1 MMKLY
6 YSPGA
11 CSLADH
17 IALLEV
23 GAKFEAEA
31 IDIRTKKTASGED
44 FLTIN
49 PKGYVPALV
58 LDDCEIL
65 TENIAVLDWIADQY
79 PQLRRNG
86 VLSRTRQI
94 EMLAFISTEI
104 HRAFKPMWHG
114 TDEEKSKARG
124 AITGLFEYAAKQ
136 MQGDYLFG
144 GELTVADCYLFVM
157 TRWAER
163 FDVAM
168 PDKLRRF
175 RRRMEERPAVK
186 AALETEEVA
195 RLAQLFARN
204 PGAAT
209 RTKQRIEFPATVT
222 ENPEQHRFERPIHD
236 DTIAAAYYRA
246 SDGKLVFIHTEVP
259 NEFSGQGIASELA
272 RGTFDLLR
280 ESGRKAVLV
289 CPFMV
294 YFANTHPEYADVVD
308 G

>member
-6 YSPGA
+6 FAPGA

-31 IDIRTKKTASGED
+31 VDIRTKRTASGED

-65 TENIAVLDWIADQY
+65 TENIAVLDWIAEQY

-86 VLSRTRQI
+86 TLSRTRQL

-114 TDEEKSKARG
+114 GTEAEKQKARETV
-124 AITGLFEYAAKQ
+124 ASLLEFAAKQ
-136 MQGDYLFG
+136 MHGDYLFG
-144 GELTVADCYLFVM
+144 DELTVADCYLYVM
-157 TRWAER
+157 LRWAEK
-163 FDVAM
+163 FGIAVPEAL
-168 PDKLRRF
+168 LRLQW
-175 RRRMEERPAVK
+175 RMEQRPAVR
-186 AALETEEVA
+186 AALAREEAAASAQAFVLANRRRGAGKSPRSIASNGRSTTA
-195 RLAQLFARN
+195 RSR
-204 PGAAT
+204 
-209 RTKQRIEFPATVT
+209 
-222 ENPEQHRFERPIHD
+222 RPI
-236 DTIAAAYYRA
+236 TGMRTASWSSSTPKCRA
-246 SDGKLVFIHTEVP
+246 
-259 NEFSGQGIASELA
+259 EFSGQGIATELA

-280 ESGRKAVLV
+280 QSGRKAILN

-294 YFANTHPEYADVVD
+294 HFSNTHPEYADIVD

>member
-6 YSPGA
+6 FAPGA

-31 IDIRTKKTASGED
+31 VDVRTKRTASGED

-79 PQLRRNG
+79 PRLRRNG
-86 VLSRTRQI
+86 VLSRTRHL

-114 TDEEKSKARG
+114 GSDAQKAKVREEIAR
-124 AITGLFEYAAKQ
+124 LFAFAARQ
-136 MQGDYLFG
+136 LQGDYLFG
-144 GELTVADCYLFVM
+144 DELTAADCYLFVM
-157 TRWAER
+157 LRWAEK
-163 FDVAM
+163 FGIAV
-168 PDKLRRF
+168 PEPLLKLQW
-175 RRRMEERPAVK
+175 RMEQRPAVQ
-186 AALETEEVA
+186 AALAREDAARSLKTSSAPIEAEV
-195 RLAQLFARN
+195 R
-204 PGAAT
+204 
-209 RTKQRIEFPATVT
+209 
-222 ENPEQHRFERPIHD
+222 ENPKEHRFERPIHD
-236 DTIAAAYYRA
+236 TAIAAAYYRNA
-246 SDGKLVFIHTEVP
+246 DGTLVFIHTEVP
-259 NEFSGQGIASELA
+259 TEFSGQGIATELA
-272 RGTFDLLR
+272 RGAFELLR
-280 ESGRKAVLV
+280 GSGRKAILT

-294 YFANTHPEYADVVD
+294 HFANTHPEYADVVV

>member
-1 MMKLY
+1 MKLY
-6 YSPGA
+6 YAPGA

-31 IDIRTKKTASGED
+31 VDIRTKRAASGED
-44 FLTIN
+44 FRSIN

-86 VLSRTRQI
+86 TLSRTRQL

-104 HRAFKPMWHG
+104 HRAFKPMWHAG
-114 TDEEKSKARG
+114 AVAEKQKARET
-124 AITGLFEYAAKQ
+124 IVGLFEFTAKQ
-136 MQGDYLFG
+136 MTGDYLFG
-144 GELTVADCYLFVM
+144 DELSVADCYLFVM
-157 TRWAER
+157 LRWADK

-168 PDKLRRF
+168 PEALRGLL
-175 RRRMEERPAVK
+175 RRMEQRPAVK
-186 AALETEEVA
+186 AALEREELA
-195 RLAQLFARN
+195 RLEQLF
-204 PGAAT
+204 
-209 RTKQRIEFPATVT
+209 TKVR
-222 ENPEQHRFERPIHD
+222 ENPEQARFERPIQD
-236 DTIAAAYYRA
+236 DAIAAAYYR
-246 SDGKLVFIHTEVP
+246 SEDGKLVFIHTETP
-259 NEFSGQGIASELA
+259 NEFSGQGIATDLA

-280 ESGRKAVLV
+280 KSGRKAVLK

-294 YFANTHPEYADVVD
+294 HFSNAHPEYNDVVA